1 MAEVHGG
8 QIVARQLSAL
18 GIDTLFGVVA
28 GPTIEIMA
36 GAQAEGLSVVG
47 GRHEMNAG
55 FMASAWGW
63 QKRKPGIL
71 VAGSGPATTNCLTPL
86 YVATESA
93 MPLVVMGGSAFSNTT
108 GFGAF
113 QELDQISAARPVS
126 KWTGRVD
133 STERIGE
140 WVRLAVG
147 KALEGRPGG
156 VYLDFPGEVVGRRI
170 AEEDAIVRPLPEIT
184 APQPDLNAIER
195 AAELLANAERP
206 LLLIGKGAAWAD
218 AGPALERLADL
229 GLPYVCAPMARGT
242 IPDDHPNFANAA
254 RSHAIGGADVV
265 MMFGGRF
272 NWIFG
277 LGKRFAPDTKVI
289 QVDVEPEEMTSG
301 ASVDIGI
308 VADARATAEALL
320 SALEGRKLRSTLPSS
335 GGAWLEGIREKSR
348 ANEASARSV
357 LADDSIPINP
367 YRVVAEV
374 RDALPRDAIV
384 AAEGETIMGICRA
397 TLPSYVNRSRFNAGT
412 TGCMGVGAP
421 YTVGSALACPDRLSV
436 GVLGD
441 YAFGAAAMVVET
453 AARVGAKPVFV
464 VVNNEGIAG
473 HMLQDHMFPPDSPP
487 IASLLPA
494 RYDKLAEMVDG
505 HAEHV
510 ERPEEIRPA
519 LDRAF
524 SADRLAVV
532 HVRVDPKATRISGS
546 NYLQ

>member
-1 MAEVHGG
+1 MADINGG
-8 QIVARQLSAL
+8 RIAARQLAAL

-28 GPTIEIMA
+28 GPMIEVFA
-36 GAQAEGLSVVG
+36 GAQSEGLRVIG

-63 QKRKPGIL
+63 QKKKPGIL
-71 VAGSGPATTNCLTPL
+71 VAGSGPAVTNCLTPL

-93 MPLVVMGGSAFSNTT
+93 MPLVVLGGSAFSGTT
-108 GFGAF
+108 GLGAF
-113 QELDQISAARPVS
+113 QELDQVSAAKPLA

-133 STERIGE
+133 STERVGD

-156 VYLDFPGEVVGRRI
+156 VYLDFPGEVVAGKVDE
-170 AEEDAIVRPLPEIT
+170 ATAAIRGAPEIT
-184 APQPDLNAIER
+184 LAQPDANAIDR
-195 AAELLANAERP
+195 TAELLAGAARP

-218 AGPALERLADL
+218 ADKAVRELADL
-229 GLPYVCAPMARGT
+229 GIPYVCSPMARGT
-242 IPDDHPNFANAA
+242 IPDDHENFANGA
-254 RSHAIGGADVV
+254 RSLAVGNADVIV
-265 MMFGGRF
+265 MLGGRF
-272 NWIFG
+272 NWIFA
-277 LGKRFAPDTKVI
+277 LGRRFAPDARIVQI
-289 QVDVEPEEMTSG
+289 DVEPEEFTSG
-301 ASVDIGI
+301 APVALGI
-308 VADARATAEALL
+308 TADARASAEALVAAL
-320 SALEGRKLRSTLPSS
+320 SGRSLRSAGSDWLSS
-335 GGAWLEGIREKSR
+335 IREKSR
-348 ANEASARSV
+348 LNEQSALGV
-357 LADDSIPINP
+357 LNDDSIPINP

-374 RDALPRDAIV
+374 KDALPRDAIV
-384 AAEGETIMGICRA
+384 TAEGETIMGICRA
-397 TLPSYVNRSRFNAGT
+397 MLPSYRNRSRLNAGT

-436 GVLGD
+436 GILGD

-453 AARVGAKPVFV
+453 AARVGAAPVFV

-473 HMLQDHMFPPDSPP
+473 HMLQDMMLPPGSPP

-494 RYDKLAEMVDG
+494 RYDKIAEMVDG

-510 ERPEEIRPA
+510 ESPDQIRPA

-524 SADRLAVV
+524 ASGRVAVV